1 MDWLGL
7 GTFITVCASA
17 LALVIKQVE
26 QSRCKKIKCCCI
38 NCEREVPNSEAHI
51 P

>member
-17 LALVIKQVE
+17 LALVIKKNKWSKVGA
-26 QSRCKKIKCCCI
+26 KK
-38 NCEREVPNSEAHI
+38 
-51 P
+51 